1 MRQFSR
7 LSNALHRCCIIRA
20 SAMNVSADFVA
31 STSGRPAMASA
42 DTRPITLALHPQ
54 RDALANEVHA
64 RPTMPL
70 EAPQSVSHLA
80 VLTGEH
86 AAAEDHAHL
95 VLLCTRHGVAPPAE
109 GVNHFSADLG
119 LLR

>member
-1 MRQFSR
+1 
-7 LSNALHRCCIIRA
+7 
-20 SAMNVSADFVA
+20 MNVSADLVA

-70 EAPQSVSHLA
+70 EAWFETGSH
-80 VLTGEH
+80 GKPGWRCR
-86 AAAEDHAHL
+86 D
-95 VLLCTRHGVAPPAE
+95 R
-109 GVNHFSADLG
+109 
-119 LLR
+119 